1 MVGRLI
7 VGKPAGPGALPFDYF
22 TNDPQKRGW
31 CSVPKPAQAA
41 FPKVDEILA
50 LGTVHPP

>member
-22 TNDPQKRGW
+22 AADPAERGW
-31 CSVPKPAQAA
+31 RLVPKLAQAA
-41 FPKVDEILA
+41 FPKIDEILA
-50 LGTVHPP
+50 AGAVHPS